1 MKRFFSR
8 FSTTP
13 SNPPPL
19 SPAQPFDQT
28 WEKSSDLPTDFAPGT
43 KPANNSTSRSTGQRV
58 KALAAKYES
67 QAQTAP
73 NAAAAAAAA
82 NDNPASAP
90 AIAGRDGQA
99 SDGHKPLP
107 LPPSLDLRLSPLST
121 SNGLLPPTT
130 LVGDPE
136 DANAAPAPALDGLG
150 LRQKDQRQPSGS
162 SQGSAHAAAV
172 PKSVAFAPSPE
183 KPSHGS
189 QHGHGH
195 APPPPRST
203 SPSPASHNLL
213 AAPGSRHLS
222 ADGASR
228 TLSSPADSGYTGN
241 FARPTVASQARAR
254 SSGRLSG
261 SEGLGWG
268 SASVSASNSG
278 NGGNGGGG
286 GGGGSSSA
294 SATPVNE
301 RPPSLVAPRSAKM
314 SRANSLQSSARR
326 QANGANAGAGSD
338 VEGVAAL
345 TISSPTMIG
354 SPASAS
360 TSSLGHGGSPHARS
374 SLEANSIPFASLG
387 QPAPPALRS
396 SSPISFGTPASTP
409 MQITG
414 SGGSSSGHAWRPD
427 SRRGS
432 FAPSSLGSGRDS
444 HIFPFG
450 SIGGRQFGVPSWSEM
465 TQEELVHNLGPRER
479 TRQEVLWE
487 IVASE
492 ERYVAELEKVKE
504 LYIDALL
511 HPDQFDPER
520 LFGPPT
526 APPSTTSPSDAVS
539 PRIDTALVGP
549 HSRREREPTTPSDS
563 DPASGLALDLPIAAR
578 FMSGTAPSMRTDED
592 GTGSAS
598 GHGSSLYR
606 IDSAAQAQAD
616 RHRAAGNRSPY
627 SVGLLNSVA
636 ATAAASSTSTP
647 VQHRPADSRRNS
659 LTGQGSAGRRGAQGA
674 SSRSSLAHGLG
685 LGIGPGR
692 ASTARGTV
700 AAAGATEPSSA
711 ARPKQSRGSAALSKV
726 QKLRDRSRAAGEGDP
741 MVLAVPLP
749 RSLKAVLESISEGL
763 VESHALLSDTLKARY
778 EEQWPLV
785 RSLADVFMR
794 YSYILQHYAAYVCHL
809 QRALEELEEAALMER
824 AMRGKRIKRERLSHT
839 VGLGRTVSALEA
851 AALERGHGGLS
862 IFVSMPFQRLLKYPL
877 LFQNLLFHTDPS
889 THEFES
895 TVAMVVEVERLV
907 RSIEDEKVNAE
918 ERDKTRDAFARIEG
932 LTDRQILRP
941 RPDRTLIEEKALY
954 DESQRRTVSE
964 SAPKDLLGAAG
975 AGADASDHEGLAGS
989 GTDTPS
995 KIGGGGSSRWNT
1007 SPGLRAAL
1015 RSKRSYRR
1023 LSDFLSTEDKGGAS
1037 TKAPSMGSKKDLW
1050 LVRFS
1055 DVEIKCQRVG
1065 VTALPMVSSAALT
1078 LDGAGATAP
1087 TATST
1092 MAATTDEE
1100 SAEMDFARRSKESKE
1115 RLKALRST
1123 TLRAKTRNLYRF
1135 VSVVAWRTAARQ
1147 AGAPGVEGDGGGI
1160 DGLPT
1165 SHEVDEENEDD
1176 GLSGDSD
1183 SASSDG
1189 RSSES
1194 TSSGDEADGG
1204 FAAPSRYV
1212 RQSKLSFSYWGDKV
1226 EPRIAG
1232 RSSGAGAAPGGA
1244 APLVNASSVAAYRS
1258 ASGHATTAGGQ
1269 AGTSGRRAHGNGST
1283 RGARQPHRPAS
1294 SGSVGVSDGLGPR
1307 RAPSP
1312 TKRSSLGP
1320 PPVVGGAMSNRLAEP
1335 LAATSI
1341 NSAPEAVQSAVAR
1354 MHAKRRN
1361 DKFGGRMRGGMSAPS
1376 GASHSAQAA
1385 LQVQPAAGA
1394 GAGAGAGSGVGATPS
1409 PDSSAASA
1417 IDPTS
1422 PVVSCTG
1429 AAQAG

>member
-150 LRQKDQRQPSGS
+150 LRSTAGSGLAAVDSRPTRAPPRRAPSAPAISAQGAVAYHDGTSGTVSAVDERHRQKDQRQPSGS

-1204 FAAPSRYV
+1204 FAAPSRY
-1212 RQSKLSFSYWGDKV
+1212 
-1226 EPRIAG
+1226 
-1232 RSSGAGAAPGGA
+1232 
-1244 APLVNASSVAAYRS
+1244 
-1258 ASGHATTAGGQ
+1258 
-1269 AGTSGRRAHGNGST
+1269 
-1283 RGARQPHRPAS
+1283 
-1294 SGSVGVSDGLGPR
+1294 
-1307 RAPSP
+1307 
-1312 TKRSSLGP
+1312 RSSLGP